1 MITFKS
7 ILAFIAASHHLP
19 AALTRTLRLRPPS
32 LRRQRPGMC
41 VESVDVCGLRMLPGK
56 IDKGTR
62 RGALELDWGLD
73 NLRLARWAYKVVK
86 GQKSGNKRYQVL
98 VKNDCKSEKCKV
110 PNSNVELRKGIQ
122 F

>member
-1 MITFKS
+1 MISFKN
-7 ILAFIAASHHLP
+7 ILAFIAASHHLS
-19 AALTRTLRLRPPS
+19 AALSRALRLRPPS

-41 VESVDVCGLRMLPGK
+41 VDVCGLRMLPGK

-86 GQKSGNKRYQVL
+86 GQKSDNKKYQVL